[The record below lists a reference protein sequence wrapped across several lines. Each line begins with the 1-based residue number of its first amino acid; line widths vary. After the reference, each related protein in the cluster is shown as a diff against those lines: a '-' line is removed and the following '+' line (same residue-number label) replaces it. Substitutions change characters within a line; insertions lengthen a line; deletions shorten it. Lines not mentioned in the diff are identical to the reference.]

1 MEQLRQWR
9 HRDLLMLAEASQQE
23 RLNLT
28 VRAEITKLLK
38 LLIGECVVLAASA
51 KGTNNE

>member
-1 MEQLRQWR
+1 
-9 HRDLLMLAEASQQE
+9 MLAETNQRE

-28 VRAEITKLLK
+28 VRTEIAKLLK

-51 KGTNNE
+51 EETNNE